1 MKNEITPNQLSTAS
15 EHQALATS
23 HSSTYDAWD
32 IVPPDPEVPPP
43 LAQGESD
50 QPSKILIEPETEGS
64 TAVTTSQKSRTPR
77 GADTRYDRL
86 STRHHV
92 ICLAGVLADE
102 ANGGYD
108 EARAIEV
115 RQEKPIRPR
124 VPHKDVVQICPWVI
138 NAAYINLQGSL
149 GLAQKGLDRSFKDW
163 LANRVYFFS
172 YRLPNKSEHPA
183 QRARGISSIYKKF
196 YDTFSEDISA
206 KVLISEE
213 RAKAFWKSVAAQVP
227 YLWPEPVV
235 GESSVN
241 LVAKEGGS
249 HE

>member
-1 MKNEITPNQLSTAS
+1 MTLHTNIQQGAANSTETRNPNYNPTGTVSSLEAETPLSTIDGADDHRLS
-15 EHQALATS
+15 SFTQSVVTKSAFAL
-23 HSSTYDAWD
+23 
-32 IVPPDPEVPPP
+32 
-43 LAQGESD
+43 
-50 QPSKILIEPETEGS
+50 
-64 TAVTTSQKSRTPR
+64 SQQQRTRR

-92 ICLAGVLADE
+92 ICLAGVLADQ

-108 EARAIEV
+108 EARAIEA

-124 VPHKDVVQICPWVI
+124 VPHKDVAQICPWVI